1 EPGGRISLSAVRD
14 ENEVV
19 VRVRDTGIGIAPD
32 MLPCVFDAFVQV
44 AAPPARA
51 GGGLGIGLTLVQ
63 RLVELHGGRVS
74 AHSAGPGKGSEFVVR
89 LPISEAALTREERTN
104 ALNPPSSGER
114 PTSRRVLVVDDSED
128 AALSLAKLL
137 RQRGHEVR
145 VAYDGPSALEAARGD
160 PPEVAFL
167 DIGMPGMDGCEL
179 ARRLRQEPCLRGAG
193 LGALTGWGQEEGR
206 TPTRA
211 AGVGPHLTKPR
222 RPQP

>member
-1 EPGGRISLSAVRD
+1 V
-14 ENEVV
+14 
-19 VRVRDTGIGIAPD
+19 
-32 MLPCVFDAFVQV
+32 
-44 AAPPARA
+44 
-51 GGGLGIGLTLVQ
+51 
-63 RLVELHGGRVS
+63 VELHGGQVS
-74 AHSAGPGKGSEFVVR
+74 AHSEGPGKGSEFVVR
-89 LPISEAALTREERTN
+89 LPILDLRFATEPKEEV
-104 ALNPPSSGER
+104 LNRKSQLQNPK
-114 PTSRRVLVVDDSED
+114 SRRVLVVDDSED

-145 VAYDGPSALEAARGD
+145 VAHDGPSALEVARGD

-179 ARRLRQEPCLRGAG
+179 ARRLRQEPCLRGAM
-193 LGALTGWGQEEGR
+193 LVALTGWGQEEGR